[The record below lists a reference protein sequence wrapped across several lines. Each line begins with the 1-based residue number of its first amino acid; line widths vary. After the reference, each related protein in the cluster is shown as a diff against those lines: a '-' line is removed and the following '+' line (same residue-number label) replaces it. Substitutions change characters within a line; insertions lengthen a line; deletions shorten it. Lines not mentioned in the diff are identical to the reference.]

1 MKLVRLALAIILSLV
16 LLGLICP
23 VVSADDPPDEDNG
36 SVDLSATTP
45 LTISDVVASGIG
57 YYGATISWNT
67 NGDASSRVFYDTE
80 SRASPGDYAN
90 STTEEIAPIS
100 EHSVSLTGLSSSTT
114 YHYMVRSAIG
124 TELIA
129 TSVDYTF
136 RTLTPAV
143 GGGGG
148 GFGAPD
154 TTPPR
159 IYDVSICGLTET
171 TADICWKTKEK
182 SNSQVEYWTSPS
194 LLSPLDETYV
204 IDHRVHLIDLT
215 PGTTYHYKAMSSDK
229 AGNLEVSAVYT
240 FTTLGKPPAAAFV
253 TSELSISPSECYCG
267 EMVTICV
274 LLTNTG
280 NLAGSYEA
288 TLKIDDVVVA
298 SKGVTLA
305 AGASEQVTVTTA
317 EDVAGSY
324 SVAVDGLSGSFVVL
338 APAAP
343 PEEVLPEEVPPP
355 SNWPLIGGIIAVVIV
370 GLLIFFLTRRKAAQ
384 KPD

>member
-1 MKLVRLALAIILSLV
+1 MKLARISLAVILSL
-16 LLGLICP
+16 LLIGLICP
-23 VVSADDPPDEDNG
+23 LVNADEDNG

-45 LTISDVVASGIG
+45 LTISDVSASSIG
-57 YYGATISWNT
+57 YHGAAISWNT
-67 NGDASSRVFYDTE
+67 NGDASSRVFYDIE
-80 SRASPGDYAN
+80 SRASPEDYAD
-90 STTEEIAPIS
+90 STTEETTPVN
-100 EHSVSLTGLSSSTT
+100 EHSVSLTGLSPSTT
-114 YHYMVRSAIG
+114 YHYMVKSA
-124 TELIA
+124 TPDKKFIA
-129 TSVDYTF
+129 ISEDYTF
-136 RTLTPAV
+136 RTLTP

-159 IYDVSICGLTET
+159 ISDVSICGLTET

-182 SNSQVEYWTSPS
+182 STSQVEYWTSPT

-204 IDHRVHLIDLT
+204 IEHRVHLIDLT

-253 TSELSISPSECYCG
+253 TSELSISPTECYCG

-288 TLKIDDVVVA
+288 TLKIDDAVVA
-298 SKGVTLA
+298 SKEVTLA

-317 EDVAGSY
+317 KDMAGIY
-324 SVAVDGLSGSFVVL
+324 SVAVNGLSGSFTVTEM
-338 APAAP
+338 PSAP
-343 PEEVLPEEVPPP
+343 PEEAPPEVKPPI
-355 SNWPLIGGIIAVVIV
+355 NWPLIGGIIAGVVCV
-370 GLLIFFLTRRKAAQ
+370 GLVAFFLIRRKAVQ